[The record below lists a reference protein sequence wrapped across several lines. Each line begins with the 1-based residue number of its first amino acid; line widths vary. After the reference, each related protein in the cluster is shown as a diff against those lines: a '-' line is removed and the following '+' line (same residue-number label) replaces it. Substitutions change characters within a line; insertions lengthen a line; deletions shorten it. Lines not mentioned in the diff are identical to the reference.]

1 MFNSQLPN
9 MSDLPTSRQL
19 IGSTLVAIAGAA
31 AILVT
36 VVLPSEYGIDPTGAG
51 SAFGLTEM
59 GEIKVQLA
67 QEAAADRV
75 SERSKTSSEAV
86 ASGAP
91 TVGQGNA
98 PAQADAQSPNTAGRS
113 DQTEV
118 VLKPGQGAEFKVAA
132 AKGVRIGFNWS
143 VRGGV
148 VNYDTHAD
156 APGISYHGYGKGK
169 QSGGETGTLV
179 AAFNG
184 KHGWFWRNRTENT
197 VTIILKTT
205 GDYTDVKRVV

>member
-1 MFNSQLPN
+1 MFNSQLPPL
-9 MSDLPTSRQL
+9 SELPTSSQL
-19 IGSTLVAIAGAA
+19 VRSTILAVGVASAL
-31 AILVT
+31 LVT
-36 VVLPSEYGIDPTGAG
+36 IVLPSEYGIDLTGVG
-51 SAFGLTEM
+51 RILNLTQM

-67 QEAAADRV
+67 QEGAANEAKPVADNEV
-75 SERSKTSSEAV
+75 SDR
-86 ASGAP
+86 
-91 TVGQGNA
+91 
-98 PAQADAQSPNTAGRS
+98 AQAAGTQAPLTETVIQKPDAAIRS

-118 VLKPGQGAEFKVAA
+118 VLKPGQGVEVKVAA

-156 APGISYHGYGKGK
+156 APGIDYHGYGKGK

-197 VTIILKTT
+197 VTIVLKTS
-205 GDYTDVKRVV
+205 GAYTEIKRVV

>member
-1 MFNSQLPN
+1 MFNSQLPPL
-9 MSDLPTSRQL
+9 SELPTSGQL
-19 IGSTLVAIAGAA
+19 VRSTILAIGVASAL
-31 AILVT
+31 LVT
-36 VVLPSEYGIDPTGAG
+36 VVLPSEYGIDPTGVG
-51 SAFGLTEM
+51 RILNLTQM

-67 QEAAADRV
+67 QEGSANQANGEKPVTDNEVSDRAQ
-75 SERSKTSSEAV
+75 TA
-86 ASGAP
+86 GTQAP
-91 TVGQGNA
+91 LTETVT
-98 PAQADAQSPNTAGRS
+98 QSPDAAIRS

-118 VLKPGQGAEFKVAA
+118 VLKPGQGVEVKVAA

-156 APGISYHGYGKGK
+156 APGTDYHGYGKGK

-179 AAFNG
+179 AAFDG

-197 VTIILKTT
+197 VTIVLKTS
-205 GDYTDVKRVV
+205 GAYTDIKRVV

>member
-1 MFNSQLPN
+1 MFNSQLPPL
-9 MSDLPTSRQL
+9 SELPTSSQL
-19 IGSTLVAIAGAA
+19 VRSTILAVGVASAL
-31 AILVT
+31 LVT
-36 VVLPSEYGIDPTGAG
+36 VVLPSEYGIDLTGVG
-51 SAFGLTEM
+51 RILNLTQM

-67 QEAAADRV
+67 QEGAANEAKPVADNEV
-75 SERSKTSSEAV
+75 SDR
-86 ASGAP
+86 
-91 TVGQGNA
+91 
-98 PAQADAQSPNTAGRS
+98 AQAAGTQAPLTETVIQKPDAAIRS

-118 VLKPGQGAEFKVAA
+118 VLKPGQGVEVKVAA

-156 APGISYHGYGKGK
+156 APGIDYHGYGKGK

-179 AAFNG
+179 AAFDG

-197 VTIILKTT
+197 VTIVLKTS
-205 GDYTDVKRVV
+205 GAYTDIKRVV

>member
-1 MFNSQLPN
+1 MFNSQLPPL
-9 MSDLPTSRQL
+9 SELPTSSQL
-19 IGSTLVAIAGAA
+19 VRSTILAVGVASAL
-31 AILVT
+31 LVT
-36 VVLPSEYGIDPTGAG
+36 VVLPSEYGIDLTGVG
-51 SAFGLTEM
+51 RILNLTQM

-67 QEAAADRV
+67 QEGAANAAKPVADN
-75 SERSKTSSEAV
+75 EA
-86 ASGAP
+86 S
-91 TVGQGNA
+91 
-98 PAQADAQSPNTAGRS
+98 DRAQSAGTQAPLTETVIQSPDAAIRS

-118 VLKPGQGAEFKVAA
+118 VLKPGQGVEVKVAA

-156 APGISYHGYGKGK
+156 APGIDYHGYGKGK

-179 AAFNG
+179 AAFDG

-197 VTIILKTT
+197 VTIVLKTS
-205 GDYTDVKRVV
+205 GAYTDIKRVV

>member
-67 QEAAADRV
+67 Q
-75 SERSKTSSEAV
+75 
-86 ASGAP
+86 
-91 TVGQGNA
+91 
-98 PAQADAQSPNTAGRS
+98 
-113 DQTEV
+113 
-118 VLKPGQGAEFKVAA
+118 
-132 AKGVRIGFNWS
+132 
-143 VRGGV
+143 
-148 VNYDTHAD
+148 
-156 APGISYHGYGKGK
+156 
-169 QSGGETGTLV
+169 
-179 AAFNG
+179 
-184 KHGWFWRNRTENT
+184 
-197 VTIILKTT
+197 
-205 GDYTDVKRVV
+205 

>member
-1 MFNSQLPN
+1 MFNSQLPPL
-9 MSDLPTSRQL
+9 SELPTSSQL
-19 IGSTLVAIAGAA
+19 VRSTILAVGVASAL
-31 AILVT
+31 LVT
-36 VVLPSEYGIDPTGAG
+36 VVLPSEYGIDLTGVG
-51 SAFGLTEM
+51 RILNLTQM

-67 QEAAADRV
+67 QEGAANEAKPVADNEV
-75 SERSKTSSEAV
+75 SDR
-86 ASGAP
+86 
-91 TVGQGNA
+91 
-98 PAQADAQSPNTAGRS
+98 AQAAGTQAPLTETVIQKPDAAIRS

-118 VLKPGQGAEFKVAA
+118 VLKPGQGAEVKVAA

-156 APGISYHGYGKGK
+156 APGIDYHGYGKGK

-179 AAFNG
+179 AAFDG

-197 VTIILKTT
+197 VTIVLKTS
-205 GDYTDVKRVV
+205 GAYTDIKRVV